1 MMEQTSQIKQPVQEG
16 PAKLCKKA
24 CKVDQTRQY
33 CVGCLRTI
41 QEIIEY
47 GRRHAKET
55 TKTS

>member
-1 MMEQTSQIKQPVQEG
+1 MGQTSQTKQPVREE
-16 PAKLCKKA
+16 PAKLCKKQ
-24 CKVDQTRQY
+24 CKLDKERQY
-33 CVGCLRTI
+33 CTGCLRTI